1 MYIYHLA
8 IFIFLLS
15 QPIPSIHTPTSPKHT
30 HILTTIMT
38 RTLPLIAI
46 FAMLVTLCLST
57 TSAIPVVKRDAT
69 STAKCVQEKWKDVRP
84 ILSAAS
90 PDDKKKAP
98 ALFKDGEPVTT
109 APSVEEIKEDLEK
122 LKEYNSD

>member
-1 MYIYHLA
+1 
-8 IFIFLLS
+8 
-15 QPIPSIHTPTSPKHT
+15 
-30 HILTTIMT
+30 MT

-46 FAMLVTLCLST
+46 FAMLATLCLST

-69 STAKCVQEKWKDVRP
+69 STAKCVQGKWKDVRD

-98 ALFKDGEPVTT
+98 ALFKDGGEPITT
-109 APSVEEIKEDLEK
+109 APSVEEIEDGLEK
-122 LKEYNSD
+122 LEKYDSDKFDMFLTIIQCKA